1 MAKNSFTFS
10 QFGFLLVVV
19 LIAMTYYR
27 GVVAEGRQVCD
38 GNILGRITVHGEC
51 RNCVGPCRDRFNNV
65 VRILCAPLPFNQI
78 ECFCCGPVTTH
89 ESLETS

>member
-19 LIAMTYYR
+19 LIAMTYY
-27 GVVAEGRQVCD
+27 GGIEAEGRQVCD
-38 GNILGRITVHGEC
+38 GNILGRIIVRGEC
-51 RNCVGPCRDRFNNV
+51 RNCVAPCRDHFNNV
-65 VRILCAPLPFNQI
+65 VRIQCAPLPFNQI